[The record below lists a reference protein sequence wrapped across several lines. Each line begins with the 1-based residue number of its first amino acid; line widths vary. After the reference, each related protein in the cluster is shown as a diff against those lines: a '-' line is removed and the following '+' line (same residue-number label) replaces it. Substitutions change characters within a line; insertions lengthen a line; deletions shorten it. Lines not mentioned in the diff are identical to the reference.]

1 MISATHHNRPA
12 TRARLSLAMPF
23 LALTSLA
30 LVSLSIAALPVS
42 GAVAAPTGM
51 ATAGVT
57 PAEVM
62 SGACIDTSGVTV
74 VVDFTDVGGQIEIG
88 CASSD
93 PATGRAALEAAGFMP
108 TDSQP
113 GLICAI
119 NANPNPCPATFEG
132 SFWSYWHSSRDGEWT
147 SYQVG
152 ADSSDPTPGE
162 IEGWRYNDGSAGPG
176 ISPADA
182 AATLPEAAEGTTDG
196 LYDLAPIPA
205 KSSVDPVL
213 VITVVGLGA
222 VVIVVA
228 TLLVVRSRRRR
239 ASGGN

>member
-1 MISATHHNRPA
+1 MISATHQNRPA
-12 TRARLSLAMPF
+12 TKARLSVARSSLALAS
-23 LALTSLA
+23 LALTSL
-30 LVSLSIAALPVS
+30 SLAALPVS
-42 GAVAAPTGM
+42 GAVAATG
-51 ATAGVT
+51 GVT

-152 ADSSDPTPGE
+152 ADSSNPVAGE
-162 IEGWRYNDGSAGPG
+162 LDGWRYNDGSSGPG
-176 ISPADA
+176 VAPSAA
-182 AATLPEAAEGTTDG
+182 AATLPEGAEGTTDG